1 MFFLF
6 PFGFLIPLIF
16 ILLAIKIGTR
26 IFREFFHNLDGPE
39 RRRPWLP
46 GFRPGAR
53 FPFRNLWPY
62 QPQNMEAYIFRL
74 AYKMKG
80 RVTLSDVVLE
90 TGLNLKSAE
99 ETMNSMVDNVRVCME
114 VDERGWVVYEFPEI
128 ISRFEGD

>member
-1 MFFLF
+1 
-6 PFGFLIPLIF
+6 
-16 ILLAIKIGTR
+16 
-26 IFREFFHNLDGPE
+26 
-39 RRRPWLP
+39 
-46 GFRPGAR
+46 
-53 FPFRNLWPY
+53 
-62 QPQNMEAYIFRL
+62 MEAYIFRL

>member
-39 RRRPWLP
+39 RRRPWFP
-46 GFRPGAR
+46 GFQPGSR
-53 FPFRNLWPY
+53 FPFRNLWPH